1 MRGLVLSL
9 SHLSP
14 ILLVSLLMLSTHLLW
29 AQRTSPLEQALIK
42 LLDPPAPFAR
52 VSEAQTRLHLTYGR
66 LPLAFESHQVQSE
79 SPMRFF
85 RYSLG
90 YYRLPTTADAAQYPD
105 TRTVELWRKERY
117 LIASAPKWPKFA
129 PAYGEVPHETTYR
142 VEDLEHYANNLPW
155 ASSII
160 HRICQQANAHPHVL
174 RVLTVVKPRF

>member
-29 AQRTSPLEQALIK
+29 AQRASILEESAVQVP
-42 LLDPPAPFAR
+42 DAPSLVAT
-52 VSEAQTRLHLTYGR
+52 VSEAQTRLHFTYGR
-66 LPLAFESHQVQSE
+66 LPLAFESHQAQTQSR
-79 SPMRFF
+79 MRFF
-85 RYSLG
+85 RYYLG
-90 YYRLPTTADAAQYPD
+90 YYRLPTANAALYSD
-105 TRTVELWRKERY
+105 TRTAELWRNERY
-117 LIASAPKWPKFA
+117 LIGSVPKWPKFA
-129 PAYGEVPHETTYR
+129 PTYGKVPHETTYR